1 MDQRI
6 LELPRAKRSVRI
18 VLAIGERFRGNS
30 KTGLTENIEH
40 RGSGKAHQ
48 RYGFVPARDSVSDC
62 LRERSIVYRLVVKCA
77 VRLDV
82 CDTRTKAV
90 RDFAENTDLFK
101 GEIG

>member
-1 MDQRI
+1 
-6 LELPRAKRSVRI
+6 
-18 VLAIGERFRGNS
+18 
-30 KTGLTENIEH
+30 
-40 RGSGKAHQ
+40 
-48 RYGFVPARDSVSDC
+48 DC

-101 GEIG
+101 SEIGNRFKWHFEFETPEVVAIRVTGMRTNRDVRAESLLNRDPHRFLVPRMTSTRDIRGRQ